1 MTYLQWIL
9 FEEFVIDIRE
19 SILGYR
25 IYNFKVFRKED
36 VKKGENLL
44 KGRALLIYRV
54 IVPVWRLNV
63 AGILFALLFSFLT
76 GLPTT

>member
-1 MTYLQWIL
+1 MTYLQSIL

-25 IYNFKVFRKED
+25 IYNFKVFRKE
-36 VKKGENLL
+36 GENLL